1 MRIRVSRGVG
11 SNPKL
16 WGMLYDGGYA
26 RQVMEMDLAPAP
38 LTAILWGP
46 LEKTGGPFAWPSPY
60 GELGL
65 DDRKPYP
72 SADAVVDALA
82 ALWPAAEIVRADDE
96 PLGRL

>member
-1 MRIRVSRGVG
+1 MLIRVSRGVG

-16 WGMLYDGGYA
+16 WGMLYGDGYS
-26 RQVMEMDLAPAP
+26 RQVMELDCPPAP

-46 LEKTGGPFAWPSPY
+46 YDAVGGPMSWPSPY
-60 GELGL
+60 GPLGL
-65 DDRKPYP
+65 TSRKRY
-72 SADAVVDALA
+72 AGVDAVVAELA